1 MKILIVGC
9 GAQGSVIA
17 TQLAKNREV
26 EEVRCADVDSQRAR
40 GLAQKLKKA
49 NAYKVDAG
57 NLDNLTKIA
66 DGVSV
71 VVNATLPKYNMNVM
85 DAALRSGAHYLDMA
99 SGIDPEPYE
108 SLEFEVSK
116 QLALNDKWRDAGL
129 TALLGGGIS
138 PGTTNVLAAYA
149 ADKLDQVNEIRIR
162 HGYRVLEKPTQ
173 KTYATWS
180 PEISWAC
187 TAKPIVFENGKLRE
201 VPPFGGEETYTFPD
215 PVGQCTVAYM
225 LFAHEEV
232 VTLPRFIG
240 KGLKYV
246 DLKSAHVEPVQKAL
260 YQLGFLGTKAVRVKD
275 IEVVPRDV
283 LLKVLPKT
291 LSSEDVE
298 KVDRA
303 EMLGNDVLVPVVD
316 IRGEKAG
323 KKMNYILYVKGPTFK
338 QVQKKLLGANCVSYL
353 TGTSAAVFT
362 DMLGKREVE
371 TKGAFPPECLEPT
384 AREIFINRLSKQDI
398 EVYEHVERSLS

>member
-1 MKILIVGC
+1 V
-9 GAQGSVIA
+9 
-17 TQLAKNREV
+17 
-26 EEVRCADVDSQRAR
+26 
-40 GLAQKLKKA
+40 
-49 NAYKVDAG
+49 
-57 NLDNLTKIA
+57 
-66 DGVSV
+66 
-71 VVNATLPKYNMNVM
+71 
-85 DAALRSGAHYLDMA
+85 
-99 SGIDPEPYE
+99 
-108 SLEFEVSK
+108 
-116 QLALNDKWRDAGL
+116 
-129 TALLGGGIS
+129 GGIS

-149 ADKLDQVNEIRIR
+149 ADKFDKVHEIRIR
-162 HGYRVLEKPTQ
+162 HGYRVLEKPAQ

-201 VPPFGGEETYTFPD
+201 VPPFGGEESYTFPD
-215 PVGQCTVAYM
+215 PVGQCTVAFM

-246 DLKSAHVEPVQKAL
+246 DLKSAHIEPVQKAL

-275 IEVVPRDV
+275 VEVVPRDV

-298 KVDRA
+298 KVDRV
-303 EMLGNDVLVPVVD
+303 EMLG
-316 IRGEKAG
+316 KAG
-323 KKMNYILYVKGPTFK
+323 KKTNYMLYVKGPTFK
-338 QVQKKLLGANCVSYL
+338 QVQKKLLGVNCVSYL

-384 AREIFINRLSKQDI
+384 AREIFIKRLSEKDI
-398 EVYEHVERSLS
+398 EVYEHVERPLS